1 MRIKRHAV
9 TKSESSKWLL
19 QIAASLFAAFVMFF
33 MICGLIHFLST
44 SGSSGNDVFKI
55 RRGADTTTAAVTE
68 ESSANV
74 HTDAARRDDASSF
87 TDEQSNHI
95 SNNQNILSLTIET
108 SPPIKIRI
116 AVLKKE
122 CPKAYEFLSFMVDN
136 QHTECR
142 PCTIYR
148 GEPVPSY
155 WGSEDYPD
163 RYFDGGRWGPPY
175 ALVQGG
181 LVNSKFNKVEQ
192 DNHRPKI
199 LKRGMV
205 AWAGGNSIHFFIALA
220 DHPEWGD
227 VHTAWGKVLMEDMP
241 LVDKLVK
248 ERPLKVL
255 ARNNPVLMYFV
266 EPMQF
271 HLEWEGG

>member
-9 TKSESSKWLL
+9 TKSEASKWLL
-19 QIAASLFAAFVMFF
+19 RIAASLFAALMIFVM
-33 MICGLIHFLST
+33 ISGLIHFLSS
-44 SGSSGNDVFKI
+44 SGSSRNNVLKI
-55 RRGADTTTAAVTE
+55 RRGADTTTVAVAE
-68 ESSANV
+68 ESSAN
-74 HTDAARRDDASSF
+74 TATRNENDASSI
-87 TDEQSNHI
+87 TDEQSKHI
-95 SNNQNILSLTIET
+95 NNNQSILSLKIET
-108 SPPIKIRI
+108 SPPITIRI

-155 WGSEDYPD
+155 WGSKDYPD
-163 RYFDGGRWGPPY
+163 RYFNGGRWGPPY

-227 VHTAWGKVLMEDMP
+227 VHTAWGEVLEEDML

-255 ARNNPVLMYFV
+255 EHNNPVLMYFV